1 MPTNLKELRSRI
13 KSVKSTQKI
22 TKAMQLVS
30 AAKFGRSQ
38 SAIVNA
44 RPYAQGL
51 ENLVQYLAYFVRGGC
66 ALPLLVPS
74 TSKTALVVVVSSDR
88 GLCGGYNANIIK
100 MANKTWDALEA
111 EGYNVSFTCIGKKAF
126 HPIMRRKHL
135 KTKTHPTYTAV
146 GEELYAINPA
156 SLLGEDGLT
165 LITTSFAKHLDQSI
179 EPLADALAKLYA
191 QQKIGKLVIIYSKFH
206 SAMVQ
211 TPVTN
216 TVLPLPF
223 ISDTNIET
231 GKSKPHTVESDKF
244 DSGEP
249 IFEPERDDL
258 LSMALPRY
266 MSSQIL
272 HMILEAQ
279 ASEYGARM
287 TAMENATRN
296 AKEIERKLQI
306 TYQRARQAA
315 ITNELIEIIS
325 GAEAL

>member
-1 MPTNLKELRSRI
+1 MPANLKELRNRI
-13 KSVKSTQKI
+13 KSVKGTQKI

-38 SAIVNA
+38 SAIINA

-51 ENLVQYLAYFVRGGC
+51 EALVKYLAYFVRGGC
-66 ALPLLVPS
+66 ALPLLAPNF
-74 TSKTALVVVVSSDR
+74 SKTALVVVVSSDR
-88 GLCGGYNANIIK
+88 GLCGGYNANIVK
-100 MANKTWDALEA
+100 LVNKTWESLET
-111 EGYNVSFTCIGKKAF
+111 EGYKVSFTCIGKKAF
-126 HPIMRRKHL
+126 YPILRRAREKY
-135 KTKTHPTYTAV
+135 KTAFSYETIN
-146 GEELYAINPA
+146 EELYAINPN
-156 SLLGEDGLT
+156 SLLGENGLT
-165 LITTSFAKHLDQSI
+165 IITTSFGKHLDQSI
-179 EPLADALAKLYA
+179 EPLADALSKLYA
-191 QQKIGKLVIIYSKFH
+191 QQKIGKLVIVYSKFQ
-206 SAMVQ
+206 SAIMQ

-216 TVLPLPF
+216 TILPLSFLSTSEEATLQKKQP
-223 ISDTNIET
+223 
-231 GKSKPHTVESDKF
+231 KSEPTTSEF
-244 DSGEP
+244 GEP

-272 HMILEAQ
+272 HMLLEAH

>member
-1 MPTNLKELRSRI
+1 MPANLKELRNRI

-38 SAIVNA
+38 SAILNA
-44 RPYAQGL
+44 RPYANGL
-51 ENLVQYLAYFVRGGC
+51 EALVKYLAYFVRGGC
-66 ALPLLVPS
+66 ALPLLSPN
-74 TSKTALVVVVSSDR
+74 TSNTALVVVVSSDR
-88 GLCGGYNANIIK
+88 GLCGGYNANILK
-100 MANKTWDALEA
+100 LVNKTWDNLET
-111 EGYNVSFTCIGKKAF
+111 EGHKVSFACIGKKAF
-126 HPIMRRKHL
+126 QPILRRKQSKN
-135 KTKTHPTYTAV
+135 KTGELSYKLVNEEMYAV
-146 GEELYAINPA
+146 NPD
-156 SLLGEDGLT
+156 SLLGDNDLVM
-165 LITTSFAKHLDQSI
+165 ITTSFQKHLDQSI
-179 EPLADALAKLYA
+179 EPLADALSKLYA
-191 QQKIGKLVIIYSKFH
+191 QQKIGKLVIIYSKFQ

-211 TPVTN
+211 TPITN
-216 TVLPLPF
+216 TVLPLSFMPTDVQSKEKTKQPETNV
-223 ISDTNIET
+223 SD
-231 GKSKPHTVESDKF
+231 F
-244 DSGEP
+244 GEP

-272 HMILEAQ
+272 HMLLEAQ